1 MRGRP
6 FRVAWDDEDTVE
18 ALKTGYQ
25 EERNVGLR
33 TRLHGLWLLRS
44 GWRMRPVAD
53 AVGVDYRTVQRWV
66 GWRREGGL
74 AKVLSHKM
82 GGKGQEP
89 YLSDEAQQ
97 DVATEV
103 ATEVAT
109 GRFRTA
115 VEIRDWI
122 VERYGVTYKMGGIYS
137 LMGRLHCSTKVP
149 RPMHE
154 KADPEQQAS
163 WKKGAF
169 AERLR
174 KLA

>member
-18 ALKTGYQ
+18 GLKTGYQ
-25 EERNVGLR
+25 GERDVGLR

-44 GWRMRPVAD
+44 GWRMKPVAD

-66 GWRREGGL
+66 GWYREGGL
-74 AKVLSHKM
+74 AKVVSHKM

-89 YLSDEAQQ
+89 YLSDQAQE
-97 DVATEV
+97 EV

-115 VEIRDWI
+115 VEIREWI
-122 VERYGVTYKMGGIYS
+122 VERYGVTYKMAGIYS

-154 KADPEQQAS
+154 KADAEQQAS
-163 WKKGAF
+163 WKKGAC
-169 AERLR
+169 AKPLPRLG
-174 KLA
+174 